1 MESNSQSGGQ
11 AAHPDTRRG
20 GGAVRGRER
29 AGERDGAGDR
39 ESTDGTAVEP
49 VDEVVA
55 RRAAELLAGDD
66 EWGGDPGADLV
77 GAMIA
82 GVADKYGEPVLT
94 ENVGDFERLGVT
106 VETW

>member
-1 MESNSQSGGQ
+1 MAEVRYGVES
-11 AAHPDTRRG
+11 
-20 GGAVRGRER
+20 E
-29 AGERDGAGDR
+29 R
-39 ESTDGTAVEP
+39 ESATARAIENRLMGQTVEP
-49 VDEVVA
+49 VDEMVA